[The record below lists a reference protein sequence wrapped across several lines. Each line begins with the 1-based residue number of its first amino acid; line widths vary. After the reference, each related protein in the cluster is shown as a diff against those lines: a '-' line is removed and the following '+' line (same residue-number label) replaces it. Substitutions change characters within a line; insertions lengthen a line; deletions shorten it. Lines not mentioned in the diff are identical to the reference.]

1 MRKVLPDIISDSQK
15 GFLKERYI
23 GENTRLVYDVMSRLN
38 QLDRKGLILLAD
50 FEKAFDSIEWYY
62 INKVL
67 VAYNFGSNFI
77 KWFQILYNSACTSV
91 INNGYLS
98 ESFFLHRGCRQGD
111 PLSSYIFILA
121 IEPLAMAIKSNVRI
135 KGIKINGYQYKLG
148 LYADDTFL
156 LLDGSQ
162 MSLRESIKVFDNFF
176 SCSGL
181 KLNREKT
188 ELAWLGINN
197 GEAICK
203 DLNLKWVTSSKL
215 LGINFLL
222 DLDNMIQSNY
232 QPVINKI
239 ENIISIYKARNLSLI
254 GKIAVLKM
262 IVIPKLVYT
271 LSVLPSPT
279 SNMFH
284 HLEKLFR
291 SFIWSNKTPK
301 ISMTELYKRVS
312 KGGLRLTNLKC
323 FNNALKLS
331 WIKRFLIKDQQW
343 QSLFEKTVG
352 LNKLDFINLDLT
364 SLVCKINEIKN
375 QFWKDTFN
383 AWFLYKS
390 HYVKEIDVR
399 TYPLWNSFVVNK
411 NLLGQ
416 KDELYSKGLR
426 YINDILND
434 TGEIMGLATFTS
446 KFDIKTNFV
455 DFYSLTHCLPQDWRA
470 ALTGSNQKL
479 DSQNISQTVVTNI
492 LRMQKVCRGTYW
504 VFVDII
510 NKGEKKLSDKWSLA
524 LSMTISPEDMSTY
537 FCANFKS
544 TILSRSRSFQYQ
556 ILQRSLVTNKFLKV
570 SGINSNDNCTFCNSE
585 VETLEHL
592 FWRCQIFGSL

>member
-1 MRKVLPDIISDSQK
+1 MILRSKIQYYEQGERSYKFFSNLERKNSSRKVISRLNVKGQIIENQNQILGEMRKFYKDLCSSRNCNVDTSPFFLNDQNIKQLKEQNKILCEKPIVESEAKLVIKNMKNGKTPGSDGYLVEFYKFFWNDIGDFLLRSFNEGFSKGELSVTQRHGILTCIPKGQKSREFISNFRPITLLNVDYKILSGILAARMRKVLPDIISDSQK

-23 GENTRLVYDVMSRLN
+23 GENSRLVYDVMSRLN

-67 VAYNFGSNFI
+67 VAYNFGTNFI

-98 ESFFLHRGCRQGD
+98 ESFFLHQGCRQGD
-111 PLSSYIFILA
+111 PLSPYIFILA

-135 KGIKINGYQYKLG
+135 KGIKIDGNQYKLG

-197 GEAICK
+197 GKAICK
-203 DLNLKWVTSSKL
+203 DLNLKWVTSFKL

-262 IVIPKLVYT
+262 IVVSKLVYT
-271 LSVLPSPT
+271 LSVLPLPT

-331 WIKRFLIKDQQW
+331 WIKRLLIKDQQW
-343 QSLFEKTVG
+343 QSLFEKNCG
-352 LNKLDFINLDLT
+352 
-364 SLVCKINEIKN
+364 
-375 QFWKDTFN
+375 
-383 AWFLYKS
+383 
-390 HYVKEIDVR
+390 
-399 TYPLWNSFVVNK
+399 
-411 NLLGQ
+411 
-416 KDELYSKGLR
+416 
-426 YINDILND
+426 
-434 TGEIMGLATFTS
+434 
-446 KFDIKTNFV
+446 
-455 DFYSLTHCLPQDWRA
+455 
-470 ALTGSNQKL
+470 
-479 DSQNISQTVVTNI
+479 
-492 LRMQKVCRGTYW
+492 
-504 VFVDII
+504 
-510 NKGEKKLSDKWSLA
+510 
-524 LSMTISPEDMSTY
+524 
-537 FCANFKS
+537 FK
-544 TILSRSRSFQYQ
+544 QA
-556 ILQRSLVTNKFLKV
+556 
-570 SGINSNDNCTFCNSE
+570 
-585 VETLEHL
+585 
-592 FWRCQIFGSL
+592 